1 MTGTMKS
8 IVIGSSLLLMSV
20 AANAQYRDRDDYYR
34 GDRDYRGG
42 YYNSGN
48 IVDQVHYDIE
58 RALAVGYL
66 SHGQYRTLQKA
77 QEDLNDFQRSW
88 NRGGFDK
95 HELDEA
101 IGRLQSVV
109 DSRRL
114 PYEMGSRLQDDANR
128 LRDFRASR
136 GGYGY
141 GGYGYRRY

>member
-8 IVIGSSLLLMSV
+8 VVIGSTLLLMSA

-34 GDRDYRGG
+34 GARGG

-58 RALAVGYL
+58 RALAMGYL

-88 NRGGFDK
+88 NRGAFNK

-114 PYEMGSRLQDDANR
+114 PYEMGARLQVDANR

-141 GGYGYRRY
+141 GGGYGYRRY